1 LNQVNQPLQADQR
14 FRKSIECVISICLI
28 QVKSNTPAK
37 STLQEVGSIRHIGMI
52 QVKSIATG
60 GKDMSSGATSE
71 TQLVIITGMS
81 GAGKTV
87 AIQSFED
94 LGFFCVD
101 NLPPTLLPKFLELMK
116 ESGNK
121 MNKVA
126 LVMDL
131 RGREFFDHLFKAL
144 DDLSETSWVN
154 PQILFLDA
162 DDSTLVARYKETR
175 RFHPLA
181 PSGRPLEGIKLE
193 RKLLE
198 ELKGRAQIIYNTS
211 KMKPKDLREKIATE
225 FSANKQTIF
234 TVNVMSFGFKH
245 GIPIDADLVFDVRFL
260 PNPHY
265 IESMRPKTGL
275 DEEVSNYVLKWNET
289 HKFLEKVTDL
299 LSFMLPHYKREGKA
313 QLVIAIGCTGGQH
326 RSVALAEYIG
336 HFFEKDYQ
344 TRVSHRDIDK
354 RKEKVT

>member
-1 LNQVNQPLQADQR
+1 MSTGSANH
-14 FRKSIECVISICLI
+14 I
-28 QVKSNTPAK
+28 Q
-37 STLQEVGSIRHIGMI
+37 M
-52 QVKSIATG
+52 
-60 GKDMSSGATSE
+60 
-71 TQLVIITGMS
+71 VIITGMS

-87 AIQSFED
+87 AIHSFED

-131 RGREFFDHLFKAL
+131 RSRDFFDSLFTAL
-144 DDLSETSWVN
+144 DELTEQSWVT

-162 DDSTLVARYKETR
+162 KDSTLVARYKETR
-175 RFHPLA
+175 RTHPLA
-181 PSGRPLEGIKLE
+181 PNGLPLEGIRLE

-198 ELKGRAQIIYNTS
+198 ELKGRAQIIYDTS
-211 KMKPKDLREKIATE
+211 DLKPRELREKILQQ
-225 FSANKQTIF
+225 FSSHTQQTF
-234 TVNVMSFGFKH
+234 TVNVMSFGFKY

-265 IESMRPKTGL
+265 IDHMRPKTGL
-275 DEEVSNYVLKWNET
+275 DEEVSSYVLKWSET
-289 HKFLEKVTDL
+289 QKFLEKLIDL
-299 LSFMLPHYKREGKA
+299 LAFMLPHYKREGKS

-326 RSVALAEYIG
+326 RSVAIAEYIARY
-336 HFFEKDYQ
+336 FSKDYK
-344 TRVSHRDIDK
+344 THVSHRDMER
-354 RKEKVT
+354 RKEKHK

>member
-1 LNQVNQPLQADQR
+1 M
-14 FRKSIECVISICLI
+14 
-28 QVKSNTPAK
+28 
-37 STLQEVGSIRHIGMI
+37 SIRSLNESQI
-52 QVKSIATG
+52 
-60 GKDMSSGATSE
+60 
-71 TQLVIITGMS
+71 VIITGMS

-144 DDLSETSWVN
+144 DDLVESSWVT
-154 PQILFLDA
+154 PQILFLEA
-162 DDSTLVARYKETR
+162 DDETLVRRYKETR
-175 RFHPLA
+175 RKHPLA
-181 PSGRPLEGIKLE
+181 QEGLPLEGIQNE
-193 RKLLE
+193 RDLLAD
-198 ELKGRAQIIYNTS
+198 LKGRAQIIYNTS
-211 KMKPKDLREKIATE
+211 QMKPRELREKILTQ
-225 FSANKQTIF
+225 FSVNNKTIF

-265 IESMRPKTGL
+265 IDHMRPKTGL
-275 DEEVSNYVLKWNET
+275 DEEVSSYVLKWSET
-289 HKFLEKVTDL
+289 QKFLEKVTDL

-326 RSVALAEYIG
+326 RSVTLSETIG
-336 HFFEKDYQ
+336 HFYEKDFHTQ
-344 TRVSHRDIDK
+344 ISHRDIEK
-354 RKEKVT
+354 RKEK

>member
-1 LNQVNQPLQADQR
+1 M
-14 FRKSIECVISICLI
+14 
-28 QVKSNTPAK
+28 
-37 STLQEVGSIRHIGMI
+37 ST
-52 QVKSIATG
+52 
-60 GKDMSSGATSE
+60 GATQD
-71 TQLVIITGMS
+71 TQMVIITGMS

-144 DDLSETSWVN
+144 DDLAETSWVT
-154 PQILFLDA
+154 PQILYLDA
-162 DDSTLVARYKETR
+162 DDSTLVRRYKETR
-175 RFHPLA
+175 RTHPLA
-181 PSGRPLEGIKLE
+181 PSGLPLEGIQLE
-193 RKLLE
+193 RELLE
-198 ELKGRAQIIYNTS
+198 ELKGRAQLIYNS
-211 KMKPKDLREKIATE
+211 SQMKPKELREKILTE

-275 DEEVSNYVLKWNET
+275 DEDVSKYVLKWNET
-289 HKFLEKVTDL
+289 TKFLEKVTEL
-299 LSFMLPHYKREGKA
+299 LAFMLPHYKREGKA
-313 QLVIAIGCTGGQH
+313 QLVVAIGCTGGQH
-326 RSVALAEYIG
+326 RSVALTETIA
-336 HFFEKDYQ
+336 HHFEKDYE
-344 TRVSHRDIDK
+344 TRITHRDIER
-354 RKEKVT
+354 RKEQTT

>member
-1 LNQVNQPLQADQR
+1 
-14 FRKSIECVISICLI
+14 
-28 QVKSNTPAK
+28 
-37 STLQEVGSIRHIGMI
+37 
-52 QVKSIATG
+52 
-60 GKDMSSGATSE
+60 MSSGSTSD
-71 TQLVIITGMS
+71 TQMVIITGMS

-144 DDLSETSWVN
+144 DDLAETSWVT

-162 DDSTLVARYKETR
+162 EDSTLVRRYKETR
-175 RFHPLA
+175 RTHPLA
-181 PSGRPLEGIKLE
+181 PSGLPLEGIQLE
-193 RKLLE
+193 RELLE
-198 ELKGRAQIIYNTS
+198 ELKGRAQLIYNTS
-211 KMKPKDLREKIATE
+211 QMKPRELREKILNE
-225 FSANKQTIF
+225 FTLNKKSIF
-234 TVNVMSFGFKH
+234 TVNVMSFGFKY
-245 GIPIDADLVFDVRFL
+245 GLPIDADLVFDVRFL

-265 IESMRPKTGL
+265 IEHMRPKTGL
-275 DEEVSNYVLKWNET
+275 DVDVSSYVLKWSET
-289 HKFLEKVTDL
+289 QKFLEKVTEL
-299 LSFMLPHYKREGKA
+299 LSFMLPHYMREGKA
-313 QLVIAIGCTGGQH
+313 QLVIAMGCTGGQH

-336 HFFEKDYQ
+336 HFFEKDYHTQ
-344 TRVSHRDIDK
+344 ITHRDIER
-354 RKEKVT
+354 RKDITK

>member
-1 LNQVNQPLQADQR
+1 MNNGTVN
-14 FRKSIECVISICLI
+14 
-28 QVKSNTPAK
+28 
-37 STLQEVGSIRHIGMI
+37 
-52 QVKSIATG
+52 
-60 GKDMSSGATSE
+60 E
-71 TQLVIITGMS
+71 TQMVIITGMS

-101 NLPPTLLPKFLELMK
+101 NLPPTLLPKFLELMRD
-116 ESGNK
+116 SGNK

-131 RGREFFDHLFKAL
+131 RGREFFDHLFRAL
-144 DDLSETSWVN
+144 DDLAETSWVT

-162 DDSTLVARYKETR
+162 DDSTLVRRYKETR
-175 RFHPLA
+175 RSHPLA
-181 PSGRPLEGIKLE
+181 KSGLPLEGIQLE
-193 RKLLE
+193 RELLE
-198 ELKGRAQIIYNTS
+198 ELKGRAQLIYNTS
-211 KMKPKDLREKIATE
+211 KFKPKELRERIIAD
-225 FSANKQTIF
+225 FSVNKKSIF

-245 GIPIDADLVFDVRFL
+245 GLPIDADLVFDVRFL

-265 IESMRPKTGL
+265 IDHMRPKTGL

-289 HKFLEKVTDL
+289 NKFLEKVIEL
-299 LSFMLPHYKREGKA
+299 LTFMLPHYKREGKA

-336 HFFEKDYQ
+336 HHFEQDYQ
-344 TRVSHRDIDK
+344 TRISHRDIDR
-354 RKEKVT
+354 RKEKSS